1 MPEFAQGDV
10 VRIKT
15 GPFAAFTGR
24 IEEVDAAQATAR
36 IKVNVKVIPYTS
48 SQTIEL
54 PLHEIEKLAFTG
66 QREAE

>member
-24 IEEVDAAQATAR
+24 IEEIDAAQATAR
-36 IKVNVKVIPYTS
+36 IKVNEKILPFTN

-54 PLHEIEKLAFTG
+54 PLREIEKLTFTD
-66 QREAE
+66 